1 MSVFHHE
8 FHGTVLREYDIR
20 GIIGET
26 LQPEDA
32 FAIGRCFG
40 SIVMRAN
47 GDKAGYLEAQVAFAL
62 ARPDMAPAMRG
73 ILQRYA

>member
-1 MSVFHHE
+1 MSVFNHQ

-40 SIVMRAN
+40 SIV
-47 GDKAGYLEAQVAFAL
+47 VARRRHQGGGRL
-62 ARPDMAPAMRG
+62 
-73 ILQRYA
+73 